1 MKQLIILLLSI
12 IVLFIGIHVYTNY
25 QRFHGVK
32 SEYKTQATLDLN
44 YYDTSVITNYYR
56 AVEELNSYVRMQ
68 WAENSID
75 VRLPQNDTQETK
87 DALLEYNKKL
97 AEVKRLE
104 NKLSFSAQLKKQGF
118 NNQDVQVCEQTGSTI
133 KYNDWLSNNFLIQTY
148 RTNPEKYSLK
158 IGDYNSFVYELQKKL
173 VQKGYKIPVDGLYR
187 DITQKAV
194 GQFELKHNL
203 LPDGKVDSMMLAYLL
218 K

>member
-1 MKQLIILLLSI
+1 MKQLIIVLLSI
-12 IVLFIGIHVYTNY
+12 IVLFIGVHVYTNY

-118 NNQDVQVCEQTGSTI
+118 NNQDVQVC
-133 KYNDWLSNNFLIQTY
+133 
-148 RTNPEKYSLK
+148 
-158 IGDYNSFVYELQKKL
+158 
-173 VQKGYKIPVDGLYR
+173 
-187 DITQKAV
+187 
-194 GQFELKHNL
+194 
-203 LPDGKVDSMMLAYLL
+203 
-218 K
+218 